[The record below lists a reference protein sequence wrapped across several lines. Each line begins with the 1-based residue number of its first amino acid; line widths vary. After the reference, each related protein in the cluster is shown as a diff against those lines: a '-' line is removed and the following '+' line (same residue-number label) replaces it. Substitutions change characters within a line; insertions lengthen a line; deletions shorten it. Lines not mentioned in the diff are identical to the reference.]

1 MPRISPAARVA
12 AAWRSGGEKPGPPQG
27 MSPQARRIWQEIV
40 ADRPA
45 DWFRPGSLQL
55 LRQFCEVSVAQ
66 HAALADLTAA
76 PDDDD
81 VVARVKTLAGIL
93 NATSIK
99 LRLSVQADVD
109 RRSRR
114 VDEREASA
122 DVLLGGWKQP
132 A

>member
-1 MPRISPAARVA
+1 MPRISPAARAA
-12 AAWRSGGEKPGPPQG
+12 AAWRSGGEKPGPPRG

-114 VDEREASA
+114 VDEKE
-122 DVLLGGWKQP
+122 
-132 A
+132 